1 MKTILFIDKKWQSS
15 VTAYVRV
22 HYEDGSLRYYLQGR
36 YGGSALSESDYDEA
50 KSYQSSAWKR
60 YWHLPGK
67 QGSKVE
73 VLGFETFN
81 AQRNDSGA
89 IRK

>member
-22 HYEDGSLRYYLQGR
+22 HYEDGSLRHYLQGR
-36 YGGSALSESDYDEA
+36 YGGSALTESDYDEA
-50 KSYQSSAWKR
+50 KPYQPSAWKR
-60 YWHLPGK
+60 HWLLPGK
-67 QGSKVE
+67 QGLRVE

-81 AQRNDSGA
+81 AQRNDPEVSQ
-89 IRK
+89 K

>member
-22 HYEDGSLRYYLQGR
+22 HYEDGSLRHYLQGR

-50 KSYQSSAWKR
+50 KPYRPDAWKR

-67 QGSKVE
+67 QGLRAE

-81 AQRNDSGA
+81 AQRNDSEVSP
-89 IRK
+89 K

>member
-22 HYEDGSLRYYLQGR
+22 HYEDRSLRHYLQGR
-36 YGGSALSESDYDEA
+36 YGGSALTESDYDEA
-50 KSYQSSAWKR
+50 KPYRAGAWKR
-60 YWHLPGK
+60 YWQSLGK
-67 QGSKVE
+67 QGLRVE

-81 AQRNDSGA
+81 AQRNDPEV
-89 IRK
+89 RQK